1 VLNFNPL
8 WRLEA
13 PPNDELHHGSIPNEA
28 VEEFAQLIR
37 AIAISPS
44 TKRVWEL
51 FKGRFSAPAR
61 REFWPS
67 SNTSFAEQDGLAYLG
82 DAACNSP
89 LFIEAFYD
97 GWTELMGENPLQI
110 PPIVPTVNRILGAHG
125 IGYRLA
131 PPNLETLGELAP
143 LIEVVIPA
151 VTVEE
156 HAREVIRASLDSTAE
171 HLDRGEDRAAVME
184 SLWLLDSVTT
194 IFSGLAL
201 PNGQVNGVYFNT
213 IVGDLRRLQLVGV
226 LPHATRWMEALYG
239 YLSAPAGGQIRH
251 GMKLSN
257 EIQLNRN
264 EARLYCNLIR
274 SYIEYLLG
282 EHERLAH

>member
-1 VLNFNPL
+1 MLNFNPL
-8 WRLEA
+8 WRLDA
-13 PPNDELHHGSIPNEA
+13 PPDDVLHHGSIPNEA
-28 VEEFAQLIR
+28 VDEFAQLIR
-37 AIAISPS
+37 AIAIGHS
-44 TKRVWEL
+44 TKRVWEH
-51 FKGRFSAPAR
+51 FKKKFSAPAR

-67 SNTSFAEQDGLAYLG
+67 SNTSFAEQDGLAYLAG
-82 DAACNSP
+82 AARNPP

-97 GWTELMGENPLQI
+97 GWTELMTENPVQI

-131 PPNLETLGELAP
+131 PPDLETLGEPAP
-143 LIEVVIPA
+143 LIDVVIPA
-151 VTVEE
+151 ITMEE
-156 HAREVIRASLDSTAE
+156 RARERIRASLDTAAD
-171 HLDRGEDRAAVME
+171 HLDRGDDRAAVME

-201 PNGQVNGVYFNT
+201 PNGQVNGAYFNT
-213 IVGDLRRLQLVGV
+213 IIGDLRRLQLGGA
-226 LPHATRWMEALYG
+226 LPHATRWMETLYG
-239 YLSAPAGGQIRH
+239 YLSAPGGGQIRH
-251 GMKLSN
+251 GMNLSN

-282 EHERLAH
+282 EHERLTR